1 MKSYRAARRVA
12 EAGACSIEACVAEIV
27 TGVPVSDVLL
37 ALETPGS
44 T

>member
-1 MKSYRAARRVA
+1 MEPRVDG
-12 EAGACSIEACVAEIV
+12 AGAMATSGEEIL

>member
-1 MKSYRAARRVA
+1 MKHVPAGGFKA
-12 EAGACSIEACVAEIV
+12 ELAEIV
-27 TGVPVSDVLL
+27 TGVPVSEVLL

>member
-1 MKSYRAARRVA
+1 MAPAD
-12 EAGACSIEACVAEIV
+12 GASGEEIL